1 MSNVNYTLN
10 RRGVRLISADQAWVK
25 GKNGKLRLNP
35 KFTFVGKINVSM
47 PNMIVSVSDSR
58 KLSYR
63 GDVNELP
70 RIAKKQIVDHFYDD
84 KGKRNRK
91 TVAYFGIPKEDKN
104 KAR

>member
-10 RRGVRLISADQAWVK
+10 RRGVRLIAADEAWVR
-25 GKNGKLRLNP
+25 GKNGKRRLNP

-70 RIAKKQIVDHFYDD
+70 RIAKKQIVEHFYDD
-84 KGKRNRK
+84 KAKRNRK
-91 TVAYFGIPKEDKN
+91 TVAYFGIPKETK
-104 KAR
+104 K